1 MFLTSPR
8 NSIAAHINLL
18 EQLDCKKILMP
29 EPKPPPVLAL
39 LAVHQLEVVPVP
51 TVDDL
56 LQPSHAHFPFES
68 DFSETLSLP
77 FFVV

>member
-18 EQLDCKKILMP
+18 EQLDCKKMLMP
-29 EPKPPPVLAL
+29 DPKPPPALAL
-39 LAVHQLEVVPVP
+39 LAVHQLEVVQVP

-56 LQPSHAHFPFES
+56 LQPSHAHFPFET
-68 DFSETLSLP
+68 DFTDSLSWP

>member
-1 MFLTSPR
+1 
-8 NSIAAHINLL
+8 
-18 EQLDCKKILMP
+18 MP